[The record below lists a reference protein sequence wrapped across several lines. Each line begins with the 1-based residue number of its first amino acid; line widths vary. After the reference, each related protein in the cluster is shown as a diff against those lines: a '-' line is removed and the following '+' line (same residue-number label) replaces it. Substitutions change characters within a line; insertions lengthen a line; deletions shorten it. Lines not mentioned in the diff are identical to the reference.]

1 MDVFGNVFIWFLVQ
15 ENVVKDAKIMFIS
28 QYISNITEYSV
39 KYQRCKK
46 CANLRTLF
54 AEKTWMLQRNFEVKK
69 LKSRFC
75 IHFFAIKNCIVATD
89 VRFFFKV
96 WKIFTFVKNSPKNQV
111 WSEKSVFFKYSMYKE
126 GFLQSMNIYIIF

>member
-1 MDVFGNVFIWFLVQ
+1 
-15 ENVVKDAKIMFIS
+15 MFIS

-89 VRFFFKV
+89 VRFFLKV
-96 WKIFTFVKNSPKNQV
+96 WKIFTFVKNSPK
-111 WSEKSVFFKYSMYKE
+111 KSGLVRNIRFFQIFDVQR
-126 GFLQSMNIYIIF
+126 GFFAVNEYIYNFLKPKSRWRAILTNGIWWRQKLF